1 MTVRHSA
8 IDAAVKVAVTSSKRF
23 EPRLPKHLTRT
34 VWTAAL
40 VLGLGATAQAQQA
53 QQGPAKPADET
64 ASQAGAPAPTLEEIT
79 VTGSRIK
86 RTSDFTTPTPTTVI
100 DNSQMENLG
109 MVNIGQTLTLT
120 PANASTFTPASTG
133 NQPYFVGAYIPDLR
147 GLNPYFGSRTL
158 VMVDGQRFVQTAQGD
173 QIDLNFIPQILTERV
188 DVVTGGASAAYGSGA
203 IAGVEN
209 IILTSKLE
217 GGKITGDWAES
228 SRADA
233 KDRHFGAAYGHGFF
247 DDRVHFVIGGE
258 IEHQDGLGCENVRAW
273 CASNQGF
280 YQSGL
285 STNPSATAIQ
295 SGAGLSS
302 FNSPYGV
309 FVTVPPNATQTVQG
323 NPAGNAALP
332 FGVVQPYASAGAAFI
347 NVQPGGDGIPIYQ
360 YNNLVAPVSR
370 GNIMTMLSGNITD
383 DLHWKASGYY
393 GDVKSTRYQGT
404 VATQFYFLPSDNAYI
419 QNNSLGTAFNGH
431 VLIPANP
438 FIPLSYAPINKDWTT
453 QMPAASIFDTKVKRV
468 TAGLD
473 GKFGQSSWSWDAN
486 FEYGLTNRNQTL
498 VNNTHNYAMSMAL
511 DSVLVNGTPECRVT
525 ALAQGAAGVAPN
537 PLASYAAAYAAN
549 PLLANGCVPIDPFG
563 NQPLSQAQQRYA
575 FGNLVELLRYQ
586 QTDANVNA
594 SGELFDGI
602 GAGPWTAATGY
613 EFRQETGSN
622 MDQPGVPAYIGQDY
636 NTQFGQSFGGIVT
649 VHEGYLETS
658 LPLLKDLPAAKMLL
672 VDFAGR
678 ESRYQNR
685 LSFTG
690 VNAFSPFVGQSFS
703 HNLTTWKATLQW
715 NPVDWLQF
723 RTTQSRDSRAANFRE
738 LYYGQVI
745 GAGGTFGYCDPS
757 GGRLDPCTWNLEG
770 NPNLRPET
778 SDTTT
783 LGLVF
788 TPTDWVSG
796 LSFSAD
802 WFHIKIKNAIEQAN
816 PTILTDGCASGI
828 TADCNQMTFYNPGPN
843 NNLTQTNASLATT
856 PTQIAAAQQF
866 YQSCF
871 NNPAGN
877 AGCVRNVAAITPQS
891 YNGAFYE
898 VRGIDFSLQ
907 DTFDAGAFGTFSTR
921 LLTTWMDQQT
931 FANCTL
937 GAAAGC
943 FSYNIL
949 GQTGSGN
956 QFLNDYTPD
965 ARWRGSLIVTWT
977 EGPVSLT
984 PSMNFVSQGKM
995 DYLGLTPADGLLYRQ
1010 VLFGNLQGVTPTACA
1025 PNCTALPASIK
1036 NYGYHPMN
1044 DNHVPSYFL
1053 FNLNGT
1059 YTFKEGAASGMQ
1071 LYVQVNNVFNKK
1083 PPFADG
1089 GGGFG
1094 PTNSNGGTNPIFFDT
1109 IGLYWRAGFR
1119 YQF

>member
-1 MTVRHSA
+1 M
-8 IDAAVKVAVTSSKRF
+8 
-23 EPRLPKHLTRT
+23 PKHLTRT

-53 QQGPAKPADET
+53 PQGPAKPADET

-109 MVNIGQTLTLT
+109 LVNIGQTLTLT

-158 VMVDGQRFVQTAQGD
+158 TLVDGQRFVQTAQGD

-209 IILTSKLE
+209 IILNSKLE
-217 GGKITGDWAES
+217 GGKITGDWGES

-233 KDRHFGAAYGHGFF
+233 RDRHFGAAYGHGLF

-258 IEHQDGLGCENVRAW
+258 IEHQDALGCEDARSW

-280 YQSGL
+280 YQSLL
-285 STNPSATAIQ
+285 STNPAATSIQ
-295 SGAGLSS
+295 SGSGLTS

-309 FVTVPPNATQTVQG
+309 FVHVPPGATQSYQG
-323 NPAGNAALP
+323 NSTGTGTLP

-347 NVQPGGDGIPIYQ
+347 NTQPGGDGIPIYQ

-370 GNIMTMLSGNITD
+370 GNVMAMLNGNITD
-383 DLHWKASGYY
+383 DIHWKATGYY
-393 GDVKSTRYQGT
+393 GDVKSVRYQAT
-404 VATQFYFLPSDNAYI
+404 VATQFFFVPQDNGYVV
-419 QNNSLGTAFNGH
+419 QS
-431 VLIPANP
+431 PALTSVVGNP
-438 FIPLSYAPINKDWTT
+438 NYDLFPGGPAPINKDWTT
-453 QMPAASIFDTKVKRV
+453 QMPSASIFDTKVKRF

-473 GKFGQSSWSWDAN
+473 GKFGQSSWTWDAN
-486 FEYGLTNRNQTL
+486 FEYGVTNRNQTL
-498 VNNTHNYAMSMAL
+498 VNNLHNYASSMAL
-511 DSVLVNGTPECRVT
+511 DSVLVNGQLECRVT
-525 ALAQGAAGVAPN
+525 AAGSIAAALAQN
-537 PLASYAAAYAAN
+537 PFASYGGADPRIAQ
-549 PLLANGCVPIDPFG
+549 GCVPLDPFG
-563 NQPLSQAQQRYA
+563 NQPLTAAQRAYA

-594 SGELFDGI
+594 TGELFDGI

-613 EFRQETGSN
+613 EFRQETGAN
-622 MDQPGVPAYIGQDY
+622 IDQPGVPAYIGQDY

-658 LPLLKDLPAAKMLL
+658 LPLLKDLPAAHSL
-672 VDFAGR
+672 VLDIAGR
-678 ESRYQNR
+678 ESRYENR
-685 LSFTG
+685 LGFTG
-690 VNAFSPFVGQSFS
+690 VDAFAPNVGQSFH

-715 NPVDWLQF
+715 APVDWMQV
-723 RTTQSRDSRAANFRE
+723 RGTQSRDSRAANFRE

-745 GAGGTFGYCDPS
+745 GAGGVFGYCDPS
-757 GGRLDPCTWNLEG
+757 GGRADPCTWNLEG

-856 PTQIAAAQQF
+856 PAEIAAAQQF

-877 AGCVRNVAAITPQS
+877 AGCIRNVAAITPQS

-907 DTFDAGAFGTFSTR
+907 DTVDAGAFGSFTTR
-921 LLTTWMDQQT
+921 VLTTWMDQQT

-965 ARWRGSLIVTWT
+965 ARWRGSLILTWQQ
-977 EGPVSLT
+977 GPVSLT
-984 PSMNFVSQGKM
+984 PSMNFVSKGKA
-995 DYLGLTPADGLLYRQ
+995 DYLGVTPADGLLYRQ
-1010 VLFGNLQGVTPTACA
+1010 VLYGNMEGTPTGTT
-1025 PNCTALPASIK
+1025 PLPASIK

-1044 DNHVPSYFL
+1044 DNHVPAYFL
-1053 FNLNGT
+1053 FNLNST
-1059 YTFKEGAASGMQ
+1059 YTFKEGPASGMQ
-1071 LYVQVNNVFNKK
+1071 LYVQVNNVFNKR

-1109 IGLYWRAGFR
+1109 IGLFWRAGFR